1 MIALF
6 VVRSQFTIFDEI
18 SLKMKRVQMYEYF
31 RINFN
36 IFIVEIQNLAFIMRM
51 CRNIYIYIYA
61 QLYIS
66 QIAYLFLQMH
76 VFLYV
81 RALLPENVI
90 RIYSQGVYIY
100 TILDVADFPYK
111 PQLVFK
117 CVTLHVTYGKI
128 MSQRFDA
135 FLVIS
140 KKQEVHFDRLSQK
153 YIYSVSPYISIHI
166 I

>member
-1 MIALF
+1 MAFMLQRKCKQYAVIRSILQTLIPFQKRESQQFLF
-6 VVRSQFTIFDEI
+6 SYTKKNLIHQISVSQQVYVF
-18 SLKMKRVQMYEYF
+18 
-31 RINFN
+31 
-36 IFIVEIQNLAFIMRM
+36 
-51 CRNIYIYIYA
+51 A
-61 QLYIS
+61 QLEAS
-66 QIAYLFLQMH
+66 QRANLFLQMH

-81 RALLPENVI
+81 RELLPENVI

-117 CVTLHVTYGKI
+117 YVTLRVTYGKI

-140 KKQEVHFDRLSQK
+140 KKQEVHFDRLSEK
-153 YIYSVSPYISIHI
+153 YICSATHYISNHI

>member
-1 MIALF
+1 MSILIYQNETDTLNKCLVAHLDTHKGCRLNISTNLDMHAY
-6 VVRSQFTIFDEI
+6 VQVYIF
-18 SLKMKRVQMYEYF
+18 
-31 RINFN
+31 
-36 IFIVEIQNLAFIMRM
+36 
-51 CRNIYIYIYA
+51 A
-61 QLYIS
+61 QLEAS
-66 QIAYLFLQMH
+66 QRANLFLQMH

-81 RALLPENVI
+81 RELLPENII

-100 TILDVADFPYK
+100 KILDVADFPYK

-117 CVTLHVTYGKI
+117 YVTLRVTYGKI

-140 KKQEVHFDRLSQK
+140 KKQEVHFDRLSEK
-153 YIYSVSPYISIHI
+153 YINSVTLYISTHI